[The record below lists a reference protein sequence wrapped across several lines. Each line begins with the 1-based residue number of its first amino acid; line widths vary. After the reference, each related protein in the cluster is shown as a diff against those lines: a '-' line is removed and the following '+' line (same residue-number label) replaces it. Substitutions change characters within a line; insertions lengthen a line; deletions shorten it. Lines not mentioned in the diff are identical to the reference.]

1 MFGFAVGSLLIASAA
16 LVPSASVTDTPA
28 PRDNGLRVVAEAI
41 VAGTS
46 AASTAPA
53 AACTDNVYALEG
65 WRHTAT
71 FKWFYNPAG
80 APAKVAPTALA
91 TLQKGTNTVFT
102 GQNRCG
108 IAPKLAMTQAY
119 QGTSVKLAQVSSA
132 GACTGN
138 DGVSV
143 TSWGNLPPTT
153 LAYTCTYYRSNG
165 SVAASDTLLD
175 NKLHPFYTTKPAG
188 CANMWDLLA
197 VVVHERGHTAGLAH
211 VDQAAHAVATMSP
224 RTLACDSSEVTLSM
238 GDLAGLQKLYQL

>member
-1 MFGFAVGSLLIASAA
+1 MFTTTVGTLLIATAA
-16 LVPSASVTDTPA
+16 LLPTTTLTHTPTHQ
-28 PRDNGLRVVAEAI
+28 DNGLRVVAEAI

-46 AASTAPA
+46 AATAAPLT
-53 AACTDNVYALEG
+53 ACTDSVYALQG
-65 WRHTAT
+65 WQHTAT

-80 APAKVAPTALA
+80 APAKIAPTALA

-108 IAPKLAMTQAY
+108 VAPKLAMTQAY
-119 QGTSVKLAQVSSA
+119 QGSSAKLAQVSSA

-138 DGVSV
+138 DNVSV
-143 TSWGNLPPTT
+143 TSWGTLPATT

-165 SVAASDTLLD
+165 SVVASDMLID
-175 NKLHPFYTTKPAG
+175 NKLHSFYTAKPAN

-197 VVVHERGHTAGLAH
+197 VIVHERGHTAGLAH
-211 VDQAAHAVATMSP
+211 VDQTAHAVATMSP

-238 GDLAGLQKLYQL
+238 GDLAGLQKLYQH